1 LKGSLFGFR
10 ASKIK
15 TKQAEACST
24 KSEAPMSTTRR
35 EFIKTVGVAIAS
47 SQIPPEPAGVS
58 AAAANARA
66 PGLAPP
72 PAGARRKV
80 IYDQD
85 NSGPFGTDILGTL
98 MMLQADNIDL
108 LGITLV
114 TGDAWMKQEMAFTLR
129 LLEMMGRTEIPVY
142 PGAEFPM
149 LNAKEEWQLRQQL
162 YGGHRLDPWMGA
174 FNRTNGGPNEI
185 KPLPPPYDRLANM
198 KPQPEHAARFI
209 IKTVRENPGQVTI
222 YAGGPLTNLALAVAL
237 APDIVPLVH
246 EVVFMGTGFHMFTN
260 AFNIFFDPESARKV
274 LREAWPK
281 CSIVTVDIAEEIHE
295 GDEIAPGLRMIDE
308 IAGRAES
315 PISDLFQRH
324 AVEPLRRN
332 PNMRFFRMADE
343 MIAAQVIDPTVFTKS
358 EQMYVDI
365 CTTPGP
371 RYGDSMFWPKNWQD
385 VSDAGKSVSAAD
397 RRVFVNPRQ
406 FYLGP
411 PPSAGLVN
419 VLLEI
424 DHDRFK
430 KLFVDLM
437 TKPIRKV

>member
-1 LKGSLFGFR
+1 
-10 ASKIK
+10 
-15 TKQAEACST
+15 
-24 KSEAPMSTTRR
+24 MSTTRR
-35 EFIKTVGVAIAS
+35 EFIKTVGAAIAT
-47 SQIPPEPAGVS
+47 SQIPLEPA
-58 AAAANARA
+58 ALTN
-66 PGLAPP
+66 
-72 PAGARRKV
+72 PASPTPLTPQQPVAKRKV

-85 NSGPFGTDILGTL
+85 NAGPFGTDILGTL

-129 LLEMMGRTEIPVY
+129 LLEMMGRTEIPVFA
-142 PGAEFPM
+142 GAEFPL
-149 LNAKEEWQLRQQL
+149 LNTKEEWQLRQQL

-174 FNRTNGGPNEI
+174 FNRANGGPNEI
-185 KPLPPPYDRLANM
+185 KPLPPPYGRLANL
-198 KPQPEHAARFI
+198 KPQQEHAARFI

-222 YAGGPLTNLALAVAL
+222 YAGGPLTNLALAIAL

-246 EVVFMGTGFHMFTN
+246 EVVIMGTGFHMFTN

-274 LREAWPK
+274 LRASWPK
-281 CSIVTVDIAEEIHE
+281 CSIVTVDLAEEIHE
-295 GDEIAPGLRMIDE
+295 GDEVAPGRRMIEE

-315 PISDLFQRH
+315 PISDLFQIH
-324 AVEPLRRN
+324 AVEPFRRN
-332 PNMRFFRMADE
+332 PNMHFFRMADE
-343 MIAAQVIDPTVFTKS
+343 MIAAQVIDPSIFKKS
-358 EQMYVDI
+358 DQMYVDI

-385 VSDAGKSVSAAD
+385 DPDSGKHPLSAAD

-437 TKPIRKV
+437 TKPIRKA

>member
-1 LKGSLFGFR
+1 
-10 ASKIK
+10 
-15 TKQAEACST
+15 
-24 KSEAPMSTTRR
+24 MSTTRR
-35 EFIKTVGVAIAS
+35 EFIKTVGAAIAT
-47 SQIPPEPAGVS
+47 SQIPPEPATMGG
-58 AAAANARA
+58 AAAPLQA
-66 PGLAPP
+66 PGHAPL
-72 PAGARRKV
+72 PASARRKV

-142 PGAEFPM
+142 AGAEFPM
-149 LNAKEEWQLRQQL
+149 LNTKEEWQLRQQL

-185 KPLPPPYDRLANM
+185 KPLPPPYDRLANI
-198 KPQPEHAARFI
+198 KTQPDHAARFI
-209 IKTVRENPGQVTI
+209 INAVRENPGQVTI
-222 YAGGPLTNLALAVAL
+222 YAGGPLTNLALAIAL

-246 EVVFMGTGFHMFTN
+246 EVVIMGTGFHMFTN

-274 LREAWPK
+274 LRAAWPK

-295 GDEIAPGLRMIDE
+295 GDEIAPGRRMIEE
-308 IAGRAES
+308 IAGRAQS
-315 PISDLFQRH
+315 PISELFQLH

-332 PNMRFFRMADE
+332 PSMRFFRMADE
-343 MIAAQVIDPTVFTKS
+343 MIAAQVIDPSIFTKS
-358 EQMYVDI
+358 DEMYVDI

-371 RYGDSMFWPKNWQD
+371 RYGDSMYWPKNWQA
-385 VSDAGKSVSAAD
+385 VPDAGKSVSAAD
-397 RRVFVNPRQ
+397 RRVFVDPRQ

-437 TKPIRKV
+437 TKPIRRA